1 MSWSFLKITS
11 SSKNAYFWLWR
22 PPKVTKKCKNRLIF
36 FSSCMG
42 YGVRKM
48 TARWWGVFL
57 DIRTSR
63 QNAYFFIFWGFKGQK
78 GSKKAK
84 NGHYFLF
91 FFYGDM
97 GCSKWPHGG
106 GDYFWISWRSAKM
119 LIYLFMRAFRVKRGS
134 KRFKNHQKKCF
145 LFMKQGVSNRLVIW
159 LGWFLI
165 ITASF

>member
-22 PPKVTKKCKNRLIF
+22 PRKVTKKCKNRRIF

-42 YGVRKM
+42 YGVRKI

-78 GSKKAK
+78 RVKKVK
-84 NGHYFLF
+84 KWPLLFVFL
-91 FFYGDM
+91 YGDIR
-97 GCSKWPHGG
+97 CAKWPHGCG
-106 GDYFWISWRSAKM
+106 EHFLISGRPAKM
-119 LIYLFMRAFRVKRGS
+119 LIFLFLRGFRLKRGTKRVK
-134 KRFKNHQKKCF
+134 NHRKKVF
-145 LFMKQGVSNRLVIW
+145 FVWNMGVSNRLVIW